1 MSRPRSTLKFGNGLT
16 SGHPRTRLRR
26 VTGRTIHF
34 VSLGC
39 AKNRVDTEVM
49 LGVSDLSGYSL
60 VDDPKAAEV
69 IVVNTCGFIE
79 SAKQESIDTIL
90 QLADHKEDGSC
101 QRLVVAGCLSQ
112 RYPEQLAREL
122 PEVDHFLGSSDM
134 LKLGHILRLDAAQET
149 SRMLVGNPADYTFRL
164 QDPRRLSLAVHSAY
178 VKIAEGCSRK
188 CGFCA
193 IPSFRGTQRSRPI
206 EDVIG
211 EVQRL
216 VSQGT
221 VEINLISQDTVSYG
235 RDLSPRSDL
244 TALIDA
250 LCKLP
255 RLRWLRLFYLYPE
268 QLDDALLERFADT
281 SPVVPYVDMPFQH
294 GSDAMLKRMRRG
306 YRASRQ
312 REIIDRLRTLAPD
325 VSLRTSFILGHPG
338 ETEADFDE
346 LLDLVRFAEFDH
358 VGLFRYSHEEGTHSG
373 TMENDVEPS
382 VIDERYNELMTIQ
395 KRISKKRLRR
405 FVGREIEVLI
415 EGESEESEWLLQGRH
430 AGQAPEVDGVVHL
443 VNGTTRPGELRK
455 VLITHAGDYDLVG
468 DLSCGTDSPDGP
480 PRKRRL
486 PSDSPDGP
494 PRKRRLPLT

>member
-1 MSRPRSTLKFGNGLT
+1 VSE
-16 SGHPRTRLRR
+16 
-26 VTGRTIHF
+26 RTIHF

-60 VDDPKAAEV
+60 VEDPKAAEV
-69 IVVNTCGFIE
+69 IVINTCGFIE

-112 RYPEQLAREL
+112 RYPEELAREL

-134 LKLGHILRLDAAQET
+134 LKLGQILRLDQGNT
-149 SRMLVGNPADYTFRL
+149 PRMLVGNPADYIFRL
-164 QDPRRLSLAVHSAY
+164 QDPRRLSLAQHSAY

-188 CGFCA
+188 CSFCS
-193 IPSFRGTQRSRPI
+193 IPSFRGTQRSRPVA
-206 EDVIG
+206 DVVG

-221 VEINLISQDTVSYG
+221 IEINLISQDTVSYG

-244 TALIDA
+244 PSLIDA
-250 LCKLP
+250 LCQVP
-255 RLRWLRLFYLYPE
+255 ELRWLRLFYLYPE
-268 QLDDALLERFADT
+268 QLDDTLLSRFADE

-306 YRASRQ
+306 YRAERQ
-312 REIIDRLRTLAPD
+312 REIIERLRTLAPD

-338 ETEADFDE
+338 ETDADFEE

-373 TMENDVEPS
+373 TMDDLVEAA
-382 VIDERYNELMTIQ
+382 VVDERYSELMKLQ

-405 FVGREIEVLI
+405 FVGREIDVLI

-443 VNGTTRPGELRK
+443 TNGTATPGELRR

-468 DLSCGTDSPDGP
+468 DLSCGDDNPDKP
-480 PRKRRL
+480 ARKRRL
-486 PSDSPDGP
+486 PVG
-494 PRKRRLPLT
+494 